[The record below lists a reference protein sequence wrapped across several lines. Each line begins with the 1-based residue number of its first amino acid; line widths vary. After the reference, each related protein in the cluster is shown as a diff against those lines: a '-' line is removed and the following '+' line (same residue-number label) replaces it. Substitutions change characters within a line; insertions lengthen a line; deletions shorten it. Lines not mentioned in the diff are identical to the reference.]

1 MVHDVRLL
9 LQRLAT
15 SSSFSV
21 DSGGGSAHSNV
32 KLLPFL
38 VQMGF
43 HCLGDTSTS
52 AWRQASS
59 GITKH
64 ITRLHPRQQP
74 PSSPAPAAASSP
86 PAAGSA
92 SAAVDGPDYY
102 AVSAIWFPAKW
113 RQHKLALL
121 HGMLAYALRAAQI
134 STDGER
140 WWDADGGATVLAACR
155 VPLTMMALLERLHQ
169 ILNSKGGIG
178 GTGAGP
184 GSSSGDGGG
193 RDGGS
198 GSEANSWAAEAEVV
212 QERVRKEQ
220 VELMEQCDELV
231 DFFQDELAVSESVSE
246 MLDVG
251 QLLDI
256 LSPPG
261 DVDALLQAAAASE
274 SAL

>member
-9 LQRLAT
+9 LQRLST

-38 VQMGF
+38 VQMGY
-43 HCLGDTSTS
+43 HCLGDASTS
-52 AWRQASS
+52 VWRQASS

-64 ITRLHPRQQP
+64 ITRSLPQQQ

-92 SAAVDGPDYY
+92 SAVVDGPDYY

-113 RQHKLALL
+113 RRHKLALL
-121 HGMLAYALRAAQI
+121 HAMLAHALRAAQI

-140 WWDADGGATVLAACR
+140 WWDADGGAAVLAACR
-155 VPLTMMALLERLHQ
+155 VPLTMMALLERLQQ
-169 ILNSKGGIG
+169 ILNSKVGIG
-178 GTGAGP
+178 GTGAGS
-184 GSSSGDGGG
+184 GSSSGGGERDGGG
-193 RDGGS
+193 S
-198 GSEANSWAAEAEVV
+198 GEASSWAAEAEVV

-261 DVDALLQAAAASE
+261 DVGALFEAAAATA